1 MESSD
6 QVSDTFVAL
15 QNAEQHDEIIK
26 LINTLLPE
34 WIVHITDE
42 YAPEYKQLSKT
53 WEELCNKLKVQK
65 QYICI
70 VKYLPLD
77 VKELND
83 QYINAI
89 ADILVSKGY
98 LLRRESELIICK
110 NTGKAMLSKKMYEH
124 FKRHNAFLPKK
135 WSDISGLMEE

>member
-1 MESSD
+1 MENND
-6 QVSDTFVAL
+6 QVSETFGAL
-15 QNAEQHDEIIK
+15 QNATQHDEIIN
-26 LINTLLPE
+26 LINILLPE

-42 YAPEYKQLSKT
+42 YAPEYKELSKT
-53 WEELCNKLKVQK
+53 WADLCDKLKAQK

-70 VKYLPLD
+70 VKYLPLE

-89 ADILVSKGY
+89 ADILVGKGY

-110 NTGKAMLSKKMYEH
+110 NTGKALLSKKMYDH

-135 WSDISGLMEE
+135 WSDISGLLNE